1 MQTERDSIGLNA
13 NVSGTSCQAYGGNLL
28 GTMLHDVVTEGTYL
42 CKSSPQLSAERQTSI
57 DLGAILHKLG
67 SRCAY
72 GDIGLLVWE
81 YFLPCDGL
89 ATGTHVRFPTST

>member
-1 MQTERDSIGLNA
+1 
-13 NVSGTSCQAYGGNLL
+13 
-28 GTMLHDVVTEGTYL
+28 MLHDVVTEGTYL
-42 CKSSPQLSAERQTSI
+42 CNSSPQLSAERKTSI

-67 SRCAY
+67 SRCILTLQAHSTR
-72 GDIGLLVWE
+72 LLFDVLMGTLACLLIWE

>member
-13 NVSGTSCQAYGGNLL
+13 NVR
-28 GTMLHDVVTEGTYL
+28 GTYL

-67 SRCAY
+67 SRCILTLQAHSTRLLFGSSFCDIQCAY

>member
-13 NVSGTSCQAYGGNLL
+13 NVRGTSCQAYGGNLL

-67 SRCAY
+67 SRCILTLQAHSTRLLF
-72 GDIGLLVWE
+72 GSSFCDIQ
-81 YFLPCDGL
+81 YLP
-89 ATGTHVRFPTST
+89 VI